1 MVGIRKLEEV
11 HERGGG
17 RRVEVAQ
24 TDYDV
29 AESRE
34 YPEFT
39 VHAACSAAVTVAL
52 QRLLSLHGEAIAVPL
67 LVWAGVASASVAFE
81 INMSE
86 FNACQAHK
94 VADRRVAAA
103 RCRALH
109 RSVSSFG
116 TQPPGDDLRY
126 PTARLGTYSDS
137 GSEPVDLLDP
147 PPGQVHDRGMKL
159 TSLVEAAATCQ
170 RSSD

>member
-1 MVGIRKLEEV
+1 LSGNHTDPRIAQWSASGSLKKSTGAEAA
-11 HERGGG
+11 GGS
-17 RRVEVAQ
+17 RLLS

-34 YPEFT
+34 YPEVA

-86 FNACQAHK
+86 FNACAS
-94 VADRRVAAA
+94 A
-103 RCRALH
+103 
-109 RSVSSFG
+109 
-116 TQPPGDDLRY
+116 
-126 PTARLGTYSDS
+126 
-137 GSEPVDLLDP
+137 
-147 PPGQVHDRGMKL
+147 
-159 TSLVEAAATCQ
+159 
-170 RSSD
+170 